1 MFFGRVA
8 TATRSCR
15 PEADR
20 PGKGGGEMS
29 EDIALILAITL
40 MVAVIRGL
48 T

>member
-1 MFFGRVA
+1 MFFDRA
-8 TATRSCR
+8 TTATRPCQ

-29 EDIALILAITL
+29 EDIALVLAITL
-40 MVAVIRGL
+40 MIAVIRGL